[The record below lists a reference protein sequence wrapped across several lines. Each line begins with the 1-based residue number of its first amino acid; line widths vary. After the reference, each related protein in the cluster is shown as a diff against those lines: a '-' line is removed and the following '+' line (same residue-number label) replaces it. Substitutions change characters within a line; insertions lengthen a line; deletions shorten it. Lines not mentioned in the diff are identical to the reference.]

1 MIAGKSFLNGLSITS
16 SNYVSYFKVFIEKS
30 MKDKAISV
38 IKTCHEN
45 ADVSGIKS
53 YHCLKGVVS

>member
-1 MIAGKSFLNGLSITS
+1 MIAGNSFLNRLSITS
-16 SNYVSYFKVFIEKS
+16 GNYVSYFKVLIEKS

>member
-16 SNYVSYFKVFIEKS
+16 GNYVSYFKVFIEKS
-30 MKDKAISV
+30 MKDKAILV
-38 IKTCHEN
+38 TKTCYEN

-53 YHCLKGVVS
+53 CHCLKGVVS